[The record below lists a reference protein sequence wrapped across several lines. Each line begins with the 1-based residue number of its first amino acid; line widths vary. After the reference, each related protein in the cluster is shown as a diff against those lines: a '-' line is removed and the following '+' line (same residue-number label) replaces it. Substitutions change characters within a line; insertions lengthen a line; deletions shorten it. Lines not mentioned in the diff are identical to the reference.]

1 MALTHAPTTQASS
14 ARSAMVAVRGLEV
27 RYRSR
32 HGELVAVSGA
42 DLEVEAGRL
51 VAVLGPSG
59 CGKTSLLRAIAG
71 LVSPTQ
77 GDVLVDRRDPERLRA
92 AGEIALVTQKPTLLA
107 HRTVEQN
114 LRLPLDLARTR
125 DEDAV
130 ERALELAELTAFRR
144 AYPRELSG
152 GMQQRVAVARAYVRN
167 PKVIL
172 LDEPFS
178 ALDEMRRERFN
189 AEFSALQRRMDQT
202 CVMITHSVEEAVFM
216 ADQVAICTP
225 RPTRIAEVID
235 IDLPRRR
242 DASVR
247 AHDAFFQLTN
257 SVRQRLRAQD
267 DI

>member
-1 MALTHAPTTQASS
+1 MACAS
-14 ARSAMVAVRGLEV
+14 ARPAAGTHSAMVSVRGVQV

-32 HGELVAVSGA
+32 RGELLAVDGA
-42 DLEVEAGRL
+42 NLEVEAGSL
-51 VAVLGPSG
+51 VSVLGPSG

-71 LVSPTQ
+71 LITPTDGQ
-77 GDVLVDRRDPERLRA
+77 ILVDQRDPATVRTS
-92 AGEIALVTQKPTLLA
+92 GEIALVTQKPTLLA

-125 DEDAV
+125 NEAAV
-130 ERALELAELTAFRR
+130 ERALELAELTTFRR
-144 AYPRELSG
+144 SYPRELSG
-152 GMQQRVAVARAYVRN
+152 GMQQRVAVARAYVRS

-216 ADQVAICTP
+216 GDRVAICTP
-225 RPTRIAEVID
+225 RPTRIAEVVE
-235 IDLPRRR
+235 IDLPRVR

-247 AHDAFFQLTN
+247 SQEAYFRMTN
-257 SVRQRLRAQD
+257 LVRQRLRAQD
-267 DI
+267 DR